1 MPKKLCLHQISIL
14 RKHTLSHAVQ
24 HTPANNNWHKVKT
37 KITFNFSSFMIT
49 VNNLSLQFGKRVL
62 FDEVNLKF
70 NRGNCYGVIGANG
83 AGKSTFLK
91 ILSGEVDPNRGSVD
105 IEPGN
110 RMAVLKQNH
119 FEFEEEEVLNTVI
132 MGHKELY
139 DIMVEKNAIYMN
151 PDATEADG
159 LRAAD
164 LENQYGE
171 MGGWNAESDA
181 AELLSNMGIKE
192 DLHYKQMKDLTG
204 AEKVKV
210 LLAQAL
216 FGNPDLLI
224 LDEPT
229 NDLDPRTA
237 TWLADF
243 LADFRNTVIVV
254 SHDRYFLDMVS
265 THTVDIDFKQIRIF
279 TGNYSFWYESSQL
292 MAQQIANKNKKME
305 QKRKEMMEFIQRFSA
320 NASKSRQATARKK
333 ALDKL
338 SLEEIRPSSRKYP
351 FIHFKPEREPGDQIL
366 QVEKLSKKATDGSY
380 LFSDVSFT
388 MNKGEKIAL
397 IGQDTNAI
405 TALYGVLSGEA
416 EPDSGK
422 VAYGQTITFEYLP
435 NENDEF
441 FSDENDQD
449 LINWLRQFSKD
460 KDEQFI
466 RGFLGRM
473 LFSGEEV
480 YKKSSVLSG
489 GEKVRCM
496 LSKMM
501 LGHPNFLL
509 LDEPTNHLDLESIT
523 ALNNALKDFPGNL
536 IMTSHDHQLTQTV
549 ANRIIEITP
558 NGIIDS
564 LMTYDEFLKADR
576 IIEQRTQLMGA

>member
-1 MPKKLCLHQISIL
+1 
-14 RKHTLSHAVQ
+14 
-24 HTPANNNWHKVKT
+24 
-37 KITFNFSSFMIT
+37 MIT
-49 VNNLSLQFGKRVL
+49 VQNLGLQFGKRVL

-70 NRGNCYGVIGANG
+70 NSGNCYGVIGANG

-91 ILSGEVDPNRGSVD
+91 ILSGEIDPNRGSVS

-132 MGHKELY
+132 MGYKEMY

-151 PDATEADG
+151 PDATEEEG

-164 LENQYGE
+164 LENEFGE

-181 AELLSNMGIKE
+181 AELLSNMGITE
-192 DLHYKQMKDLTG
+192 ELHYKQMKELSG
-204 AEKVKV
+204 QEKVKV

-216 FGNPDLLI
+216 FGNPDLLL

-229 NDLDPRTA
+229 NDLDAKTV
-237 TWLADF
+237 TWLSDF
-243 LADFRNTVIVV
+243 LADFKNTVIVV
-254 SHDRYFLDMVS
+254 SHDRYFLDMVC
-265 THTVDIDFKQIRIF
+265 THIVDVDFNSIKIYS
-279 TGNYSFWYESSQL
+279 GNYTFWYESSQL
-292 MAQQIANKNKKME
+292 MAAQMANKNKKTE

-320 NASKSRQATARKK
+320 NASKSKQATSRKK

-338 SLEEIRPSSRKYP
+338 NIEDIKPSTRKYP
-351 FIHFKPEREPGDQIL
+351 FINFKPEREPGDQIL
-366 QVEKLSKKATDGSY
+366 RVDNLCKKNASGEV
-380 LFSDVSFT
+380 LFDKVSFI
-388 MNKGEKIAL
+388 MNKDEKIAVL
-397 IGQDTNAI
+397 ADNSAAL
-405 TALYGVLSGEA
+405 TAFFNVIAGKDEADAGDIEFGV
-416 EPDSGK
+416 
-422 VAYGQTITFEYLP
+422 TITKAYLP
-435 NENDEF
+435 NENEEY
-441 FSDENDQD
+441 FSDDKDED
-449 LINWLRQFSKD
+449 LINWLREYSTD

-480 YKKSSVLSG
+480 NKKSSVLSG

-496 LSKMM
+496 LSKVM
-501 LGHPNFLL
+501 LSNPNFLIM
-509 LDEPTNHLDLESIT
+509 DEPTNHLDLESIT
-523 ALNNALKDFPGNL
+523 ALNNGMKDFKGNML
-536 IMTSHDHQLTQTV
+536 FTSHDFKLTNSV

-564 LMTYDEFLKADR
+564 LMSYEEYLKSDNIKA
-576 IIEQRTQLMGA
+576 QREKLMGMAVA